1 MQPGHV
7 AKDPGCSQVNLRQML
22 ATFVSKPC
30 PSPGMARLHPG
41 SFAQLLLASIV
52 LGGLRLRLCLVLGV
66 SCKVDCCCCPLL
78 GVVFVP
84 GDVRPNDDAVPRTP
98 PDMLSGASPAFPTC
112 LLGYVSLFGQALP
125 RASGLAVLTS
135 KERRFV
141 YCLPV
146 LHAFRLPLRSS
157 HKRFARAAAPG

>member
-1 MQPGHV
+1 MESWRPFLSEQSLV
-7 AKDPGCSQVNLRQML
+7 AVGWPYLRFAGRQK
-22 ATFVSKPC
+22 V
-30 PSPGMARLHPG
+30 G
-41 SFAQLLLASIV
+41 SVGFA
-52 LGGLRLRLCLVLGV
+52 GGLRLRLCLVLGV

-125 RASGLAVLTS
+125 HASGLAVLTS